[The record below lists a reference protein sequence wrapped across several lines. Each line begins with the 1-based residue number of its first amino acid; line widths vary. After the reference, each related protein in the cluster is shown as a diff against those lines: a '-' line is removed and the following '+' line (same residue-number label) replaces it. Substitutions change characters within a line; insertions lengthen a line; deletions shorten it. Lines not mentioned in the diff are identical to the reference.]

1 MELMDITTL
10 LANSGGTDF
19 SLAGMWEQ
27 MGIFAKIILVLLLL
41 MFLLSL
47 AIVLERLRAYS
58 RARRHSIQYIM
69 LLRNFLQ
76 ERKLQEAVQA
86 AQTHGDSPLAK
97 VVGGG
102 LSEYIKGMEALNEE
116 GPEDVGDFDLV
127 DAVNRQLERAKE
139 RETANLK
146 RGLTSLATVGST
158 APFVGLVGT
167 VIGIINAFRV
177 MGSSK
182 SVDLTTLA
190 PAIGE
195 ALITTAVGIMVAL
208 CGVWTFNYFTARIEA
223 ITNDMDVSIQEIVDW
238 CEKQLIARKK
248 PTGGH
253 PQEDPTDET
262 PTASVEA

>member
-10 LANSGGTDF
+10 LANTGGTDF

-27 MGIFAKIILVLLLL
+27 MGIFAKVILVLLLL

-47 AIVLERLRAYS
+47 AIVLERLRAYA
-58 RARRHSIQYIM
+58 RARKHSIQYIM

-76 ERKLQEAVQA
+76 ERKLPEAVQA

-97 VVGGG
+97 VVGAG

-146 RGLTSLATVGST
+146 RGLTSLATVGTT
-158 APFVGLVGT
+158 APFVGLLGT
-167 VIGIINAFRV
+167 VVGIINSFQ
-177 MGSSK
+177 GISSDGGGGLS
-182 SVDLTTLA
+182 SVA
-190 PAIGE
+190 GGISE
-195 ALITTAVGIMVAL
+195 ALVATAVGLLVAIPA
-208 CGVWTFNYFTARIEA
+208 VVMFNSFNARVEGFQIDM
-223 ITNDMDVSIQEIVDW
+223 NDVASE
-238 CEKQLIARKK
+238 LIDFVLKEGRY
-248 PTGGH
+248 
-253 PQEDPTDET
+253 
-262 PTASVEA
+262 